1 MIFLNQIVL
10 DQIRKLLLQYIDAA
24 TTVRYKCAETIAIEV
39 LNSVMTLSKLFD
51 LLAVRE
57 NGVHPGEGE
66 HFIPTIQSW
75 FLFCLIWSVGASV
88 DEPGRNVFDLWLRDQ
103 DPRSRQSTREI
114 DVIENMRFNIIL
126 YM

>member
-1 MIFLNQIVL
+1 LGGKVVL
-10 DQIRKLLLQYIDAA
+10 DNIRKLLEKYIDSS
-24 TTVRYKCAETIAIEV
+24 TKIRHKCTETIPIEV

-66 HFIPTIQSW
+66 HFIPMIETW

-88 DEPGRNVFDLWLRDQ
+88 DEAGRNTFDMWLRDQ
-103 DPRSRQSTREI
+103 DPR
-114 DVIENMRFNIIL
+114 
-126 YM
+126 